1 MNKNKEYLI
10 EVNTTRKF
18 MILCKW
24 ILADTRKGCFQGNSE
39 YGIKKMGEL
48 YFHKQHKN
56 FFNDLVLR
64 LTIKRKLN
72 GKCYLPIITLV
83 ERVNKLS
90 LT

>member
-48 YFHKQHKN
+48 YFHRQHKN
-56 FFNDLVLR
+56 LFQGPSSETNNKKE
-64 LTIKRKLN
+64 IKQKM
-72 GKCYLPIITLV
+72 LPT
-83 ERVNKLS
+83 NNHLS
-90 LT
+90 